1 MESSPIGKI
10 FGERRRA
17 QGLKMKEIAE
27 KAGITHTK
35 VFRIET
41 GGLRYPS
48 INDLL
53 AIGNVLGISEE
64 EVKHL
69 AGYDDDYD
77 FAHLCSI
84 IPGLQFEQEAL
95 IVTSDPY
102 INEMLR
108 DTDPEELEKIA
119 DMLRPRKNKK
129 ETDKLDF

>member
-1 MESSPIGKI
+1 ME
-10 FGERRRA
+10 
-17 QGLKMKEIAE
+17 EIAE
-27 KAGITHTK
+27 KAGITLTK

-48 INDLL
+48 INDLI

-69 AGYDDDYD
+69 VGYDDDYD
-77 FAHLCSI
+77 FAHLCRI

-119 DMLRPRKNKK
+119 DMPRPRKNKK